1 MTSTPLPPF
10 QTRPRW
16 SPEEPTPR
24 PMGCAVYTASDT
36 RDPSNDTSGDLIV
49 GRLLEAGHRLLDRGI
64 IREDQAHMREKL
76 AEALARPE
84 IEVVLITGGTGVT
97 TRDVTPEVVESL
109 STKSIPGFG
118 ELFRLLS
125 YADIGTSTI
134 QSRACAH
141 LCGETLVFAL
151 PGSTGAVRLAMD
163 EILIPQL
170 DVRHT
175 PCNFAQL
182 MPRIRGGVS

>member
-1 MTSTPLPPF
+1 MTSSQLPPPL
-10 QTRPRW
+10 QRPRW
-16 SPEEPTPR
+16 APEGPTPR

-36 RDPSNDTSGDLIV
+36 RDASNDTSGDLIV
-49 GRLLEAGHRLLDRGI
+49 ERLISAGHIVLDRAV
-64 IREDQAHMREKL
+64 IRED
-76 AEALARPE
+76 EALMRAALQGALQRPD

-97 TRDVTPEVVESL
+97 RRDITPDVVGSL
-109 STKSIPGFG
+109 STKLISGFG

-125 YADIGTSTI
+125 YFEIGSSTI

-141 LCGETLVFAL
+141 LCGETLLFAL

-163 EILIPQL
+163 EIITPQL
-170 DVRHT
+170 DVRHK

-182 MPRIRGGVS
+182 MPRIRGGAL